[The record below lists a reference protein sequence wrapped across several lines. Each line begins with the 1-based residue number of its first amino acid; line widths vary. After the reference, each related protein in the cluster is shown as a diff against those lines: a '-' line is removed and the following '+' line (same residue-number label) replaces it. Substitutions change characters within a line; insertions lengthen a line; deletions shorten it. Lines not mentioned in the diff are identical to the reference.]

1 MNSRRI
7 RQHCNVRKVSNRDR
21 IMCVRDHFPTQ
32 QLHRKSSISIKH
44 RLNSLRED
52 NNAKNRRLNSREHR
66 GQMIASS
73 SFALLS
79 SLSHSVSQAILLAH
93 YLAISLSLSVSNSLP
108 LSPTLT
114 FSLSTSHSRSLSVC
128 LTKVR

>member
-79 SLSHSVSQAILLAH
+79 SLSHSVSQALLLAH
-93 YLAISLSLSVSNSLP
+93 YLAISLSVSNSLP

-114 FSLSTSHSRSLSVC
+114 FSLSTSPSLSLSVC